1 MSYSFKKDS
10 GRSHTLSVVTSTERL
25 CACSK
30 IRISFS
36 ISVCLTFSFRCTSSL
51 GRILSTA
58 ASSSA
63 PLTGLA
69 RYPLNPSFR

>member
-1 MSYSFKKDS
+1 MPNSFRRAF
-10 GRSHTLSVVTSTERL
+10 GRSHTLSVVTRMDRL
-25 CACSK
+25 WACSK

-36 ISVCLTFSFRCTSSL
+36 ISDCLAASLICTSPL
-51 GRILSTA
+51 GRTLSTA

-69 RYPLNPSFR
+69 RYPLKPSFR